1 VLGLHCLVYLAFI
14 TATTFGTYY
23 VSTHY
28 PEYFLKRFAPTLL
41 GTSVVMLALWTF
53 FGGCPL
59 TWLENLILR
68 KHHPSLQ
75 YQSSCTNHYAE
86 RWFGLC
92 LPKKFSGYKKSAIM
106 FVVLQKIM
114 SLADFFRGQH
124 KDS

>member
-92 LPKKFSGYKKSAIM
+92 LPKKFSTLFLIGNMLFPVGRWVYL
-106 FVVLQKIM
+106 VW
-114 SLADFFRGQH
+114 
-124 KDS
+124 